1 MAICP
6 EDFPIEINV
15 DFYKALTRDTRSI
28 NVKSTSIYRKSLCY
42 RKKKEKKKSLFIK
55 RKASS
60 DQRGYVL
67 LCLKKNKNKQHI
79 LSHLLSAIY
88 YQSWTVWHKSR
99 CVKITY

>member
-42 RKKKEKKKSLFIK
+42 RKKKGKKKKAIYKKKGFIRSTWICFTLF
-55 RKASS
+55 
-60 DQRGYVL
+60 
-67 LCLKKNKNKQHI
+67 KKNKNKQHI